1 MGSFSSVLN
10 IDVRRLRVLRELDQ
24 HGTVTAAA
32 AALHLTPSAVSQQLA
47 GLARELGVPLIEKDG
62 RGVRL
67 TGQAAVLLRH
77 AEAIAEQLERARAE
91 LAAFEAGTLGRVKVG
106 SLSTGI
112 AAVVAPALAQLRTS
126 APGLRI
132 QVTEYEPTTAF
143 DRLDACRLDVVVG
156 VVHGATPP
164 RTDARYFRVD
174 LLTDVMD
181 AVLPDG
187 HPLAD
192 PDGVRLAALATE
204 AWVSPAPDDPCAAT
218 TLVACAAAGFRPE
231 IEHFCLEWDA
241 VTALVAAGAG
251 VALVPRTAQPLRQ
264 TGLVVCPLLGP
275 PAARLLFA
283 ATRAGAE
290 SHPAVGAVLDALQS
304 VAARRPDAAI
314 PAEDSYSPGR
324 GAALPNLTKRPGDHG
339 DRGRRSVDV
348 APLITT
354 GTTR

>member
-1 MGSFSSVLN
+1 MPHATPRGTKRRVARRVMVRVWVARSLRSIYIFFMGSFSSVLN

-32 AALHLTPSAVSQQLA
+32 AALHLPPAAVSQQLA
-47 GLARELGVPLIEKDG
+47 GLARELGVSLIEKDG

-77 AEAIAEQLERARAE
+77 AEAVAEQLERARAE

-112 AAVVAPALAQLRTS
+112 AAVVAPALAQLRTT
-126 APGLRI
+126 APGLRV
-132 QVTEYEPTTAF
+132 QVTEYEPTSAF
-143 DRLDACRLDVVVG
+143 DQLDAGRLDVVG
-156 VVHGATPP
+156 GGGQGGTPP

-174 LLTDVMD
+174 LLTDIMD
-181 AVLPDG
+181 AVLPEG

-204 AWVSPAPDDPCAAT
+204 QWVSPAPDDPCAAT
-218 TLVACAAAGFRPE
+218 TLVACAAAGCRPE
-231 IEHFCLEWDA
+231 IEHFGLEWDA
-241 VTALVAAGAG
+241 GSALVAAGAG

-283 ATRAGAE
+283 DTR
-290 SHPAVGAVLDALQS
+290 
-304 VAARRPDAAI
+304 
-314 PAEDSYSPGR
+314 
-324 GAALPNLTKRPGDHG
+324 
-339 DRGRRSVDV
+339 
-348 APLITT
+348 
-354 GTTR
+354 